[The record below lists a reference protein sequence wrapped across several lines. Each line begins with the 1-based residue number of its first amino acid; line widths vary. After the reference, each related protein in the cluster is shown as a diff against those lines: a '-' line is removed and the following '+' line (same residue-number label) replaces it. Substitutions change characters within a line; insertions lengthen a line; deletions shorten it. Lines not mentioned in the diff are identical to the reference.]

1 MNRLSAAAAS
11 LRLVVLLFTVT
22 LLADAASAASLERF
36 KTFVSSTQSARAS
49 FEQKVFDRSRR
60 LVQES
65 RGTFAFARPGK
76 FRWVYEKPY
85 AQTIVGD
92 GLRVWVY
99 DEQLK
104 QVTVR
109 RIDQALTSTPAAL
122 LAGDN
127 DALKSFDLRDLGER
141 DGLQWLEAVPR
152 QKEGGFERIR
162 IGFGSSGPDAM
173 ELIDGF
179 GQTTMLRFTKF
190 ERNAA
195 IEPSA
200 FRFSPPKGVDVIGN
214 GK

>member
-1 MNRLSAAAAS
+1 MIR
-11 LRLVVLLFTVT
+11 VFI
-22 LLADAASAASLERF
+22 LLAALLAFTGGAAAASLERF

-49 FEQKVFDRSRR
+49 FEQKVFDRSKR

-92 GLRVWVY
+92 GTRVWVH
-99 DEQLK
+99 DEELK
-104 QVTVR
+104 QVTVK

-122 LAGDN
+122 LAGN
-127 DALKSFDLRDLGER
+127 ADAMKSFELNDQGQR
-141 DGLQWLEAVPR
+141 DGLEWLEAVPR

-162 IGFGSSGPDAM
+162 IGFGASGLEVM
-173 ELIDGF
+173 ELTDGF
-179 GQTTMLRFTKF
+179 GQLTLLRFTRF

-195 IEPSA
+195 IDAST
-200 FRFSPPKGVDVIGN
+200 FRFTPPKGVDVIGE